1 MAKKTSA
8 FDALRAG
15 ATATKSVAK
24 ESSVPTL
31 VAPPE
36 ISQAIIDWNKANEAL
51 EAAEARVADA
61 EGRIY
66 DPAAQ
71 CRVKYCQD
79 QGKVQP
85 SIRLTAKDGEQ
96 IKAIKF
102 VQSGRFKK
110 MVADKCQTAIEAEFS
125 EEEFE
130 KFFRVTEEFSFK
142 PDDFTEDEIARMIKA
157 LGPDGVAKIKRESVI
172 APTEAFLTA
181 SLLDAKV
188 SQAWDRLRNI
198 GVCEPF
204 KASIQKG

>member
-1 MAKKTSA
+1 MAKKPSA

-15 ATATKSVAK
+15 STSTKTAAK
-24 ESSVPTL
+24 ESSVPTFT
-31 VAPPE
+31 APPE
-36 ISQAIIDWNKANEAL
+36 ITQAIIDWTKANEAL

-71 CRVKYCQD
+71 CRVRYCRD

-85 SIRLTAKDGEQ
+85 SIRLTAKDGDQ
-96 IKAIKF
+96 IRAIKF

-110 MVADKCQTAIEAEFS
+110 MVADKCQTAIEAEFGDDD
-125 EEEFE
+125 FE
-130 KFFRVTEEFSFK
+130 KYFRVQEEFSFK
-142 PDDFTEDEIARMIKA
+142 PEDFTEDEIARMIKA

-181 SLLDAKV
+181 SLLDGKV
-188 SQAWDRLRNI
+188 FQAWERLRNLGI
-198 GVCEPF
+198 CEPF